1 VESAITNKESERMDI
16 AMNDLRITYVVYIAT
31 TAQKLWEALTSPE
44 VLRNNWGKIESEW
57 TKGSRV
63 TEVDDS
69 GKVLWQGEVRRSEQP
84 HVLSYTFDVTGS
96 GEPPTEV
103 TFELGPPV
111 SPITQGAQVV
121 QLRITQVGFEENS
134 KLLAGCARAWPEIL
148 SSIKTYVE
156 TGRPLGFAWKH

>member
-1 VESAITNKESERMDI
+1 
-16 AMNDLRITYVVYIAT
+16 MNDLSITYVVYIAT
-31 TAQKLWEALTSPE
+31 TAQNLWEALTSPE

-69 GKVLWQGEVRRSEQP
+69 GKVLWKGEVRRSEPP
-84 HVLSYTFDVTGS
+84 HVLSYTFDVTGT

-103 TFELGPPV
+103 TFELGPPN
-111 SPITQGAQVV
+111 SPIAQGAQVV
-121 QLRITQVGFEENS
+121 QLRITQAGFEENS
-134 KLLAGCARAWPEIL
+134 TLAAGCARAWPEIL

>member
-1 VESAITNKESERMDI
+1 
-16 AMNDLRITYVVYIAT
+16 MNDLRITYVCYIAT

-44 VLRNNWGKIESEW
+44 VLRSNWGKIESEW

-69 GKVLWQGEVRRSEQP
+69 GKVLWKGEVRRSEPP
-84 HVLSYTFDVTGS
+84 HVLSYTFDVTSS
-96 GEPPTEV
+96 GEPPTDV
-103 TFELGPPV
+103 TFEVGPPV
-111 SPITQGAQVV
+111 SPIAQGAEVV
-121 QLRITQVGFEENS
+121 QLRITQAGFEENS
-134 KLLAGCARAWPEIL
+134 KLAAGCARAWPEIL